1 MDGLGSPVLLGASHE
16 PPEALTGPSFP
27 TQSKHTHGIKIN
39 IYLLRQSPA
48 PIAELQLIIQ
58 N

>member
-27 TQSKHTHGIKIN
+27 TQSKHTHGIKNKHI
-39 IYLLRQSPA
+39 PA
-48 PIAELQLIIQ
+48 
-58 N
+58 